1 MSNEDANRIDKT
13 LPANLVN
20 IFGILLMIPIGLL
33 TLLPYWCVW
42 REIALFN
49 FDAGVILI
57 SLIPSILIHEGL
69 HGVGYMLGGAK
80 FSEVKFG
87 FLLSKLTP
95 YAHCK
100 IPLKA
105 SSYRIAVAL
114 PGLVL
119 GILPLIWG
127 LFAHSATITF
137 YGVIMVIAAAGDLIT
152 LGMLF
157 PIKNDLLVQDH
168 PSKPGFQVLLDMR

>member
-1 MSNEDANRIDKT
+1 MSDENANWIDKT

-20 IFGILLMIPIGLL
+20 IFGVILMIPIGLL
-33 TLLPYWCVW
+33 TLLPYWYIW
-42 REIALFN
+42 HEIALLN
-49 FDAGVILI
+49 FDASIILI

-80 FSEVKFG
+80 FSEIKFG
-87 FLLSKLTP
+87 FLLAKLMP

-105 SSYRIAVAL
+105 SDYRIAVAL
-114 PGLVL
+114 PSFIL
-119 GILPLIWG
+119 GVLPLIWG
-127 LFAHSATITF
+127 VFAHSATITF
-137 YGVIMVIAAAGDLIT
+137 YGVIMIIAATGDLIT

-157 PIKNDLLVQDH
+157 LIKNDLLVQDH
-168 PSKPGFQVLLDMR
+168 PSKPGFQVLLNTR

>member
-1 MSNEDANRIDKT
+1 
-13 LPANLVN
+13 
-20 IFGILLMIPIGLL
+20 MIPIGLL
-33 TLLPYWCVW
+33 TLLPYWLVW
-42 REIALFN
+42 HEIALINFN
-49 FDAGVILI
+49 IGIILI
-57 SLIPSILIHEGL
+57 SLIPSIIIHEGL

-87 FLLSKLTP
+87 FLLSKLAP

-114 PGLVL
+114 PGFIL

-127 LFAHSATITF
+127 LVAHSPTITF
-137 YGVIMVIAAAGDLIT
+137 YSLTMILAAIGDLIT
-152 LGMLF
+152 LAMLL
-157 PIKNDLLVQDH
+157 PINSDLLVQDH
-168 PSKPGFQVLLDMR
+168 PSKPGFQVLLTH